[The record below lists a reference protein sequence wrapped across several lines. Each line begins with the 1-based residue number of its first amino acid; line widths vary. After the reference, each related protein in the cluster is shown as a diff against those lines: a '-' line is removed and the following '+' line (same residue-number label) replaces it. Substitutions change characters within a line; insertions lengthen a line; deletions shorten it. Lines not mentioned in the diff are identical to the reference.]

1 MNISENAVATFLRER
16 IAEANRVGGESDFL
30 DSKFFEMVLRG
41 DAKLSLDRV
50 EEVAL
55 TLNCNARQ
63 LFRLAAGQFYDE
75 DAICLCERML
85 GPPVTNEEQLWLNEI
100 RSANDGPVSAPSG
113 TAKRLVRAL
122 AKAQGP
128 A

>member
-1 MNISENAVATFLRER
+1 MTNSENAVATFLRER
-16 IAEANRVGGESDFL
+16 LAEANRVGSESNFL

-50 EEVAL
+50 EEVAS

-75 DAICLCERML
+75 DAICLFERML
-85 GPPVTNEEQLWLNEI
+85 GPPLTDEEQMWLNAI
-100 RSANDGPVSAPSG
+100 RSANEGPVLAPSG
-113 TAKRLVRAL
+113 TAKRLARAL
-122 AKAQGP
+122 AKP
-128 A
+128 YDSE